1 MKGKYSRQVKT
12 AVKLIWSS
20 FDRDEIRRG
29 YSILILEAQKGDAD
43 ALAFIARCFMGE
55 SYVWPQAGFKADDEN
70 ASKLMQKSAMMG
82 SATGVLCAARS
93 ANLTPSVERA
103 MPFASFKEAFEEILG
118 QAERGDAFCCYM
130 VGNVYYWGDYLR
142 VEPDY
147 AKQFK
152 DENGYNAWAWPI
164 AKEWYERSFD
174 GGLCAGWGNY
184 CDIRKSGLCEIAQDV
199 FEKYYLM
206 LADISPVICNNYGY
220 YLRTE
225 KGDSYGGLL
234 RYVEAARRGDPQAA
248 YNAGHI
254 YEAGEEVDENID
266 LAYQLYEMAAKC
278 GHPAGQFEVG
288 YYLFEGFGDV
298 EQDYAKA
305 VEWFEKA
312 YQNPKC
318 SETTR
323 TQTAAYLGLCYQEG
337 LGTVQDDDVAFEYLH
352 EAGEDIDNLWESITV
367 KVLTALGVAYA
378 FGRGTETDI
387 ELGYQYFED
396 AVKLGSEEAKE
407 YISYINS
414 SDFEANERPKEE
426 PATPIAPFWQEV
438 TEKIR
443 DAVTTDLREILGR
456 IDDEHIYTAALV
468 TDRYCCSLFLAVNT
482 LEYLQSD
489 DEEPDDE
496 SKWHPDEWGYSDG
509 HGSELVKLSK
519 SLWENHATLPGE
531 AFFFSAMIS
540 AMAQV
545 KGSGIFGEGT
555 EEITFFISISDDE
568 DAENLEDSSAMT
580 LNSPELAA
588 AFLNRNK

>member
-29 YSILILEAQKGDAD
+29 YAMLMQAAQQGDAD

-55 SYVWPQAGFKADDEN
+55 EYVWPQAGFKVDDEN

-152 DENGYNAWAWPI
+152 DENGYNAWAYPI

-184 CDIRKSGLCEIAQDV
+184 CNIRESGLCDIAQDV
-199 FEKYYLM
+199 FEKYYLK

-352 EAGEDIDNLWESITV
+352 EAGENIDNLWESITV

-387 ELGYQYFED
+387 ELGYQYLED
-396 AVKLGSEEAKE
+396 AAKLGSEEAKE
-407 YISYINS
+407 YIDYINS
-414 SDFEANERPKEE
+414 PDYEADERKKEE
-426 PATPIAPFWQEV
+426 PATPVAPFWQEV

-443 DAVTTDLREILGR
+443 DAVAADLREILGC

-482 LEYLQSD
+482 LEYLQSE